1 MKKFFFTSK
10 KINATTL
17 NSNNV
22 KRLSFLIIPFLIVL
36 LIYIT
41 NITNIP
47 NSIILFKNEDLNI
60 KTIFGINILDE
71 NGEKVNLKDK
81 KIVKTSSNT
90 NQKLEKATEKLNL
103 QVSFL
108 NKIKL
113 KEISV
118 NIIPETYV
126 VPMGNTVGLKLYTN
140 GVLVVGMSEIQTQDK
155 KQSKPYKDT
164 GIEEGDM
171 IVSVDKNE
179 VTCTADLIEEINQ
192 SDGEEVE
199 IQYVRNGEVYTT
211 NIKPIKTTDNEYK
224 LGLWVRDTAAGVG
237 TISLYEPSTGM
248 FAALGHGISD
258 IDTDELIDIATGN
271 LVTTNIVSVVKGE
284 KGKPGEIRGT
294 IEKQTNVGEISKN
307 TSFGIFGKLNN
318 LNALNVDVSNKLKV
332 ALRDEIQL
340 GDAKII
346 CSVNNKKKEYDIKIE
361 KLFLNNNENNKS
373 MVIKVTDEELLEET
387 GGIIQGMSGSPI
399 IQNNKFVG
407 AVTHVLVNDPTM
419 GYGVFGDIMIKQ
431 MREVN

>member
-179 VTCTADLIEEINQ
+179 VTCTAGLIEEINQ

>member
-17 NSNNV
+17 NINNV

-71 NGEKVNLKDK
+71 NGEKVNLKGK

-294 IEKQTNVGEISKN
+294 IENQTNVGEISKN

>member
-1 MKKFFFTSK
+1 MKKFFFTNK
-10 KINATTL
+10 KMNTT
-17 NSNNV
+17 NVTHNNY
-22 KRLSFLIIPFLIVL
+22 KKLSFLILFLIVL
-36 LIYIT
+36 LIYVT
-41 NITNIP
+41 NITSIP
-47 NSIILFKNEDLNI
+47 NNIILFKNEDLNI
-60 KTIFGINILDE
+60 KTILGINILDE
-71 NGEKVNLKDK
+71 NGQKVNVKNNE
-81 KIVKTSSNT
+81 IVKTSSNS
-90 NQKLEKATEKLNL
+90 NEKLEKSTQKLNL

-140 GVLVVGMSEIQTQDK
+140 GVLVVGMSEIETQDEQK
-155 KQSKPYKDT
+155 SKPYKDT

-171 IVSVDKNE
+171 IVSVDKTE
-179 VTCTADLIEEINQ
+179 VTCTAELIEEINESNGQ
-192 SDGEEVE
+192 EVE
-199 IQYVRNGEVYTT
+199 IEYVRNGEIHTA
-211 NIKPIKTTDNEYK
+211 NMKPIKTSNNEYK
-224 LGLWVRDTAAGVG
+224 IGLWVRDTAAGVG
-237 TISLYEPSTGM
+237 TLSLYEPSTGM

-258 IDTDELIDIATGN
+258 IDTDELIDIAKGN
-271 LVTTNIVSVVKGE
+271 LVTANIVSIVKGE

-294 IEKQTNVGEISKN
+294 LENQTDIGKISKN
-307 TSFGIFGKLNN
+307 TNFGVFGKLNN
-318 LNALNVDVSNKLKV
+318 VNILNVDVSNSLKV
-332 ALRDEIQL
+332 ALRDEIKL

-373 MVIKVTDEELLEET
+373 MIIKVTDEELLAET